1 MKYLSI
7 LLLLGAVACTRKP
20 ANHLVIRGT
29 IPGAPDSTVVTLTA
43 EDKSFSQI
51 TGHVIDGKFEIRG
64 KVDVPTYC
72 KLGLYDEIGVNGFS
86 RAREIPVFVA
96 NGELTF
102 STPHIDSMPLPE
114 GAWLRDIRKERHY
127 TLKGS
132 KVQDAFYAFQQQ
144 TVDLRY
150 DIKRLTSDFF
160 GTKRL
165 DIYKEWQKAE
175 KEFAKISLDFVEK
188 EQELKLKLHVANGLK
203 RYAYTY
209 DQAYLDRLERSFTSY
224 QDTCKGLW
232 DFRKYLKDAS
242 AFVKDTPLKDVDVRT
257 VDGKTVSIRTILNK
271 KGYTI
276 IDFWASWCGACRA
289 SNPRLQELAKQFG
302 DRISFVSISTDQE
315 DKVWLKAVE
324 EENLPWEQYRTLST
338 ELKPFR
344 LGVKLLPTFL
354 MIDTKGNVVFAGI
367 NTGALELWLENL

>member
-1 MKYLSI
+1 M
-7 LLLLGAVACTRKP
+7 
-20 ANHLVIRGT
+20 
-29 IPGAPDSTVVTLTA
+29 
-43 EDKSFSQI
+43 
-51 TGHVIDGKFEIRG
+51 
-64 KVDVPTYC
+64 DVPTYC

-289 SNPRLQELAKQFG
+289 SNPRLQELAKHLVTG
-302 DRISFVSISTDQE
+302 LVLSVSPLI
-315 DKVWLKAVE
+315 KKIK
-324 EENLPWEQYRTLST
+324 Y
-338 ELKPFR
+338 
-344 LGVKLLPTFL
+344 G
-354 MIDTKGNVVFAGI
+354 
-367 NTGALELWLENL
+367 

>member
-1 MKYLSI
+1 M
-7 LLLLGAVACTRKP
+7 
-20 ANHLVIRGT
+20 
-29 IPGAPDSTVVTLTA
+29 
-43 EDKSFSQI
+43 
-51 TGHVIDGKFEIRG
+51 
-64 KVDVPTYC
+64 
-72 KLGLYDEIGVNGFS
+72 
-86 RAREIPVFVA
+86 
-96 NGELTF
+96 
-102 STPHIDSMPLPE
+102 
-114 GAWLRDIRKERHY
+114 
-127 TLKGS
+127 KGS